1 MFVSHA
7 AAAATDA
14 PPAMS
19 LTSAYPFAVNQDDGL
34 CPGQQLKGERKPCPR
49 NRDPMPEPPKKGMNW
64 TWTENNKL
72 VKPPNPVNISS
83 SIPKASCERV
93 LADVRSYCAA
103 QMPMG
108 DLFLDDYVCMY
119 DPYCSSIM
127 CSIRASDCCPF
138 YCAEKCMPVCP
149 DNPPPPPPP
158 SPSPDPPEPPYPPD
172 PPSSPPPAPEF
183 NNTPPAPPV
192 PNCTNCSAPP
202 SPPVNNTPPGPRS
215 NNTPPS
221 PPAPNIT
228 SSPPAPP
235 PSPPNSPEIDEK
247 LPCECD
253 LIPTGDAEA
262 LKTQLVKWCSY
273 QVAVSNV
280 TLRDLSLTCIAT
292 AVSPPPSPSGQWL
305 PPRTCAGSWYIPAHF
320 QEFCTLEAERAAG
333 LSDTEKTQMNLDGR
347 GQPLRDESADCPN
360 VLLVLAE
367 RFNGDVCTG
376 ACHPGWTQ
384 SCGCPPPSPP
394 PAKELPCGPARNFDG
409 RHGNVESS
417 SCKPVMTATPP
428 SPPLPPPPPPPPP
441 PPKPCPPN
449 SPDPEARPMEQESEQ
464 WVPTAQPTGQRD
476 EPLPPPRI
484 ESGDRAAQP
493 VDGKR
498 AV

>member
-34 CPGQQLKGERKPCPR
+34 CPGLQLKRVRKPCPP
-49 NRDPMPEPPKKGMNW
+49 NSDPMPEPPKKGMNW

-72 VKPPNPVNISS
+72 VQPTRPVNISS

-93 LADVRSYCAA
+93 LADVRSYCAV

-138 YCAEKCMPVCP
+138 SCSERCLPVCP
-149 DNPPPPPPP
+149 DNPPPPPPPPPP

-172 PPSSPPPAPEF
+172 PPSSPPPYVL
-183 NNTPPAPPV
+183 PPQPPYP
-192 PNCTNCSAPP
+192 PNCSSCNLTNGS
-202 SPPVNNTPPGPRS
+202 NLTNGTNETIITPDEPYPR
-215 NNTPPS
+215 N
-221 PPAPNIT
+221 A
-228 SSPPAPP
+228 SSPPP
-235 PSPPNSPEIDEK
+235 PSPSPSPPSPQIPEPVTPI
-247 LPCECD
+247 CD

-262 LKTQLVKWCSY
+262 FSVQLRKWCSY
-273 QVAVSNV
+273 QVAVSNSS
-280 TLRDLSLTCIAT
+280 LRNLNLTCIAG
-292 AVSPPPSPSGQWL
+292 AVSPPPVSSL
-305 PPRTCAGSWYIPAHF
+305 HPPRKCAGSWYIPAHF
-320 QEFCTLEAERAAG
+320 QEFCTLEAERTAG
-333 LSDTEKTQMNLDGR
+333 LLATERTQMNLDGL
-347 GQPLRDESADCPN
+347 GQPLTDEGADCTKY
-360 VLLVLAE
+360 LLVLAE
-367 RFNGDVCTG
+367 NFNGDVCYG
-376 ACHPGWTQ
+376 ACKPWSQ
-384 SCGCPPPSPP
+384 SCPPPPP
-394 PAKELPCGPARNFDG
+394 PPPLDLLPCGPARNFDG
-409 RHGNVESS
+409 RHGNIESS

-441 PPKPCPPN
+441 PPKPCPPM
-449 SPDPEARPMEQESEQ
+449 SPDPDARPVMEESEQ

-476 EPLPPPRI
+476 EPLPPPTI

-493 VDGKR
+493 VVQPGR
-498 AV
+498 V